1 MKSTGIVRRV
11 DELGRIVIP
20 MEIRRT
26 FGIEIKDPL
35 EIFIQGD
42 AIVLAKYQPV
52 CVFCGRS
59 SRIETFKGKSV
70 CQDCKAEL
78 MHDKRM

>member
-20 MEIRRT
+20 MELRRT

-35 EIFIQGD
+35 EIFVDGD
-42 AIVLAKYQPV
+42 AIVLSKFQSV
-52 CVFCGRS
+52 CVFCGAS
-59 SRIETFKGKSV
+59 SQIETFKGKNV
-70 CQDCKAEL
+70 CHDCKSEL
-78 MHDKRM
+78 MGDKKV